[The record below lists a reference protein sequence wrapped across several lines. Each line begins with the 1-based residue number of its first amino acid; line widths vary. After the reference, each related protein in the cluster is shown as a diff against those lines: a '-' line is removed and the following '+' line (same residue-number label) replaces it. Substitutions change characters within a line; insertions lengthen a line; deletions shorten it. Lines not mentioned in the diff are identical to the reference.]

1 MRRISPRARAATA
14 LILSGALSLT
24 SCSNNGGSGSNGGA
38 QGGKNAQGEN
48 TPALDT
54 QGPEV
59 LADSD
64 GTGAEVSQRLFEQ
77 SDAVVVASSKRDD
90 QLHAAAI
97 AVKLGVPMLIRHTG
111 TDAVVDAEIE
121 RLGANRVIEVGTG
134 ITSAEG
140 AEEELPATDPIVVPE
155 GSDAVTEI
163 VALEAG
169 ENHEL
174 KMPPMLATDVTSLAA
189 AATATSAGADVQVLD
204 YADPRMTAE
213 SMKTVTS
220 QDTLALGAQWG
231 STEQYAERVELANN
245 GELPGGGGLVFPGRR
260 MIALYGHPSGGALGL
275 MGEQPPAEAVQ
286 RLEPII
292 AEYQQFEQQ
301 PVIPA
306 FEIIVTVAS
315 EYAGEDG
322 DYSNEGAPEDF
333 IGYIDAITEAGG
345 YAVLDLQPGRATFI
359 DQAKRYEELL
369 KRPNVGL
376 AIDPEWRI
384 GPEELPMQR
393 IGNTTA
399 AEINEVSQWL
409 ADLTRENNLPQKAF
423 VVHQFQHQM
432 VRDRDQVDTSHPEL
446 AFVLHADGHGT
457 PELKFETWNA
467 LREGL
472 SDEWFMAWK
481 NFIDEDTPTFTPQ
494 QTYETVN
501 PRPWFV
507 SYQ

>member
-1 MRRISPRARAATA
+1 MRRLSRSALGVTA
-14 LILSGALSLT
+14 LALSSALVLS
-24 SCSNNGGSGSNGGA
+24 SCSGDGNGAGSGTNGSADGQSA
-38 QGGKNAQGEN
+38 DGRPVLETN
-48 TPALDT
+48 
-54 QGPEV
+54 GPEV
-59 LADSD
+59 LEDSD
-64 GTGAEVSQRLFEQ
+64 GTGVEVSERLFEE
-77 SDAVVVASSKRDD
+77 SDTVVVASSKRED

-97 AVKLGVPMLIRHTG
+97 AVKLGAPMLVRHSG
-111 TDAVVDAEIE
+111 TDEAVDAEIE
-121 RLGANRVIEVGTG
+121 RLGADRVINVPASGED
-134 ITSAEG
+134 AD
-140 AEEELPATDPIVVPE
+140 EELEATKPVTVPPE
-155 GSDAVTEI
+155 SDAVTEI
-163 VALEAG
+163 VALEPG
-169 ENHEL
+169 EERDL
-174 KMPPMLATDVTSLAA
+174 AMPPMFATDVTSLAA
-189 AATATSAGADVQVLD
+189 AATANAAGADIEVLD
-204 YADPRMTAE
+204 YADPRMTSE
-213 SMKTVTS
+213 SMKTVTE
-220 QDTLALGAQWG
+220 QDTIALGAQWG
-231 STEQYAERVELANN
+231 SDEDYAERVELANN

-260 MIALYGHPSGGALGL
+260 MIALYGHPSGDALGL
-275 MGEQPPAEAVQ
+275 MGEQPPAEAVE
-286 RLEPII
+286 RLKPII
-292 AEYQQFEQQ
+292 EEYQQFEDQ

-315 EYAGEDG
+315 EFPGEDG
-322 DYSNEGAPEDF
+322 DYSNEGAPEGF

-345 YAVLDLQPGRATFI
+345 YAVLDLQPGRATFLE
-359 DQAKRYEELL
+359 QAKRYEELL

-384 GPEELPMQR
+384 GPDELPMQR

-457 PELKFETWNA
+457 PDLKFETWNA

-494 QTYETVN
+494 QTYETVD